1 MAEKHQSGG
10 TEPRVFEHKPL
21 KKKDLQFGFSLAL
34 RCRMKPLYLFC
45 IGISLLAQDPSPGWR
60 RFGDANSSSSTAPQ
74 NFPQT
79 QQPQDAPQPYPQN
92 APPAYSQNA
101 PQPYAQPPMAQPQQG
116 PIDLTLPAGSWITAR
131 VNEPLSSNHS
141 QPGDAFTATLAQ
153 PLIVNGL
160 VVARSGQLVY
170 GRIVDV
176 TKAGRVKGVSS
187 MGVELTEI
195 GLVDGQHLPIKT
207 QLIER
212 RGDTSVGND
221 VAAVGV
227 TTGLGAAIGAAAGGG
242 WGAGIGAL
250 AGAAVGTTGVL
261 STRGR
266 ETVLFPEQVLT
277 FRVESSVHIASQASA
292 AFQPPSQYDYNRP
305 QIARAP
311 APRPVYPAYP
321 YVAPYP
327 YYGGFGGYF
336 YGGPGY
342 FYGRGYYRRY

>member
-1 MAEKHQSGG
+1 M
-10 TEPRVFEHKPL
+10 
-21 KKKDLQFGFSLAL
+21 
-34 RCRMKPLYLFC
+34 
-45 IGISLLAQDPSPGWR
+45 AQDPSPGWR
-60 RFGDANSSSSTAPQ
+60 RFGDSNSSSSAAPQ
-74 NFPQT
+74 NFPQG
-79 QQPQDAPQPYPQN
+79 QQQTAPQAYPQGAPPPYSPGAPQPEPQGAPQPYQQQTG
-92 APPAYSQNA
+92 AFS
-101 PQPYAQPPMAQPQQG
+101 QQG
-116 PIDLTLPAGSWITAR
+116 PIDLTVPAGTWISAR

-141 QPGDAFTATLAQ
+141 QPGDALTATLAQ

-160 VVARSGQLVY
+160 VIARTGQLVY
-170 GRIVDV
+170 GRVVDV
-176 TKAGRVKGVSS
+176 TKAGRVKGLSG

-195 GLVDGQHLPIKT
+195 GIVDGQRVPIKT

-212 RGDTSVGND
+212 KGDTSVGND

-277 FRVESSVHIASQASA
+277 FRVEAPIHIASQASA

-311 APRPVYPAYP
+311 APRPLYPAYP
-321 YVAPYP
+321 YIAPYP
-327 YYGGFGGYF
+327 YYGGFGYF

-342 FYGRGYYRRY
+342 YYGRGYYRRY